1 MKKALSI
8 MEIYFCAGVGIQAD
22 FYKMM
27 QGAFQKHNR
36 CQYNDQKQTIH
47 LIQNVYPISC

>member
-8 MEIYFCAGVGIQAD
+8 IEIHFCAGVGIQAD

-27 QGAFQKHNR
+27 QSASQKHSR
-36 CQYNDQKQTIH
+36 CQYNNENHTIH
-47 LIQNVYPISC
+47 FMKNVYPLSC